1 MKKGL
6 QKGQG
11 TRDGKF
17 ERQGI
22 FAAFTAPA
30 RSHSDAFRY
39 FWSVFGLLLAA
50 YGSQFNIYAQN
61 KYEDRPLSDVTIAFT
76 GADKDIS
83 AADQFRATVR
93 SILGDKYS
101 AVKIRQSLQSLY
113 DTDRIVSAEVEATE
127 NAGGVGL
134 RYVIKRKTKAEKV
147 VINVGPTVGAKV
159 TEEQLLS
166 RIDLL
171 NVGNT
176 VTDRILQNNADLIQ
190 TYLRDR
196 GFYNAEVKYTQTPL
210 DNPTNVVVTF
220 QVDPNTQATVRNF
233 NINIKG
239 FDKIP
244 DFNAAKVRQDLEL
257 QPGAY
262 FSNSRL
268 DGDIA
273 AIRKSL
279 IKADFLAPDLN
290 TPKKIFYP
298 EKNAFD
304 ITLDGDIGPKVNV
317 EVEAGEKKVSEGT
330 QEAVLPIKT
339 EGSLE
344 QSTIIQGERK
354 LRNYY
359 QERGYF
365 FAAVSTS
372 CAVKPAFSDD
382 ESGGVKNETREFC
395 SNLSGSDLY
404 GKEVAIKYNVNLN
417 RRLKLVDIRI
427 EGTDKLTY
435 QDVAPVLD
443 TQKASLI
450 GLIPKLGYGR
460 GYTSNEILE
469 DDRQRLQSIMRELG
483 YRQAQ
488 VNVRQGVS
496 PAGDDL
502 IITFAV
508 KEGIPTKITDVAI
521 TGNKEVPTA
530 TLENTLP
537 DLENKNYS
545 QARARNGVKK
555 LSEYYSNEGFY
566 DAKVVYSIVEL
577 PDEPNAAEDKVKL
590 VYTVEKEGKKVFI
603 GRILVNGND
612 MTKRDA
618 ILKAINL
625 EPNDVLRSK
634 DIFTSEQNL
643 YATDVF
649 KQVEIKP
656 EPAGQTPDG
665 NRLSDVII
673 NLDEQKPRV
682 ITYGGGYS
690 TDEGAFGSFDIRNV
704 NLLGK
709 LLQGGARVQMSQR
722 LQLVQLTYVNP
733 RFIREAKNRF
743 APLTLTASYQRDSRV
758 TRFFRS
764 TFDQGTSGIVQRI
777 DEKGN
782 PINVFGEKTGNP
794 TINRLT
800 LTAETSRTIS
810 QKSRTLLFL
819 RYRFEDVRLFNV
831 ESLLVADLLRPD
843 ARVRTSGFIASF
855 VRDTR
860 ENCNQKQ
867 SVLDL
872 VQRGE
877 VTDPCRYNTSD
888 PTRGSFLTVDFN
900 TSQRILGANVG
911 FNKFQATYQTYFTF
925 PRLNNLTLAGRTIIG
940 LAKVSSKKNRF
951 TDPQLQELNGTLPI
965 SERFFAGG
973 STTLRGFEFEGAGP
987 RVVIA
992 PQGTFRNN
1000 KGEIVTLNPFT
1011 VPFGGNALAI
1021 VNLEARIPLNNTF
1034 QVVPFYDGGNVFRRV
1049 GDIFKPPPVQQNN
1062 VFLSNLRAVW
1072 SNTVGLGF
1080 RIKTPFGAAAVDYGY
1095 LLNPPQFLV
1104 PQTDGSNAIF
1114 RLPPSHIHFRFSQSF

>member
-6 QKGQG
+6 QKEPG
-11 TRDGKF
+11 TRNEEFKRRGF
-17 ERQGI
+17 FITPILSRAGL
-22 FAAFTAPA
+22 
-30 RSHSDAFRY
+30 FRY
-39 FWSVFGLLLAA
+39 IRIAFILLLAA
-50 YGSQFNIYAQN
+50 CSSLLTAHAQN
-61 KYEDRPLSDVTIAFT
+61 KYEDRPLSDVSIVFE
-76 GADKDIS
+76 GADRDVS
-83 AADQFRATVR
+83 ATDQFRATVR

-101 AVKIRQSLQSLY
+101 TVKIRQSLQALY
-113 DTDRIVSAEVEATE
+113 DTDRVISAEVEATE
-127 NAGGVGL
+127 NAAGDVNL
-134 RYVIKRKTKAEKV
+134 RYVIKRKTQAEKV

-171 NVGNT
+171 NAGNT

-210 DNPTNVVVTF
+210 DNPTKVVVTF
-220 QVDPNTQATVRNF
+220 QVNPNTQAQVGNF

-239 FDKIP
+239 FDRIP
-244 DFNAAKVRQDLEL
+244 SFNEAKVRQDLEL

-262 FSNSRL
+262 FSNADL
-268 DGDIA
+268 EKDVA

-279 IKADFLAPDLN
+279 IKKDFLAPDLSP
-290 TPKKIFYP
+290 PKKVFDT
-298 EKNAFD
+298 EKNTID
-304 ITLDGDIGPKVNV
+304 ITLEGDVGPKVNV
-317 EVEAGEKKVSEGT
+317 EVEAGKEKVGKGT
-330 QEAVLPIKT
+330 QEAILPIKT

-344 QSTIIQGERK
+344 QSTIIQGERR

-365 FAAVSTS
+365 FATVSTN

-382 ESGGVKNETREFC
+382 ESGGIKNETREFC

-404 GKEVAIKYNVNLN
+404 GKEVTVKYNVNLN

-435 QDVAPVLD
+435 EDVSAVLD

-469 DDRQRLQSIMRELG
+469 DDRQRLQSIVRELG

-488 VNVRQGVS
+488 VAVRQGVS
-496 PAGDDL
+496 PDGENL
-502 IITFAV
+502 IITFVV
-508 KEGIPTKITDVAI
+508 KEGISTKIADVAI
-521 TGNKEVPTA
+521 TGNREVQTA

-537 DLENKNYS
+537 DLEGKDFS

-555 LSEYYSNEGFY
+555 LSEYYSNQGFY

-577 PDEPNAAEDKVKL
+577 PDEPNAAEDKVKV
-590 VYTVEKEGKKVFI
+590 VYSVEEGKKVFI

-612 MTKRDA
+612 MTERDA
-618 ILKAINL
+618 VLKAINL
-625 EPNDVLRSK
+625 EPNDVLRAN

-643 YATDVF
+643 YVTDAF
-649 KQVEIKP
+649 KRVEIKP
-656 EPAGQTPDG
+656 EPAGLTPEG
-665 NRLSDVII
+665 NRLSNII
-673 NLDEQKPRV
+673 VNLDEQKPRV

-704 NLLGK
+704 NLFGK
-709 LLQGGARVQMSQR
+709 LVQGGARVQMSQR
-722 LQLVQLTYVNP
+722 QQLVQLTYVNP

-743 APLTLTASYQRDSRV
+743 APLTLSASYQRDSRV

-764 TFDQGTSGIVQRI
+764 TFDQGTFGIVQRV

-782 PINVFGEKTGNP
+782 PIDVFGKKTGSP

-800 LTAETSRTIS
+800 FSAETSRTIS
-810 QKSRTLLFL
+810 QKSRSFLFL
-819 RYRFEDVRLFNV
+819 RYRFEDVRLYNV
-831 ESLLVADLLRPD
+831 ESLLVANLLRPD

-877 VTDPCRYNTSD
+877 LTNPCRYNTSD

-911 FNKFQATYQTYFTF
+911 FNKLQATYQTYLTF
-925 PRLNNLTLAGRTIIG
+925 PRLNNLTLAGRAIIG

-951 TDPQLQELNGTLPI
+951 NDPQFQELNGTLPI

-973 STTLRGFEFEGAGP
+973 STTLRGFEFDGAGP
-987 RVVIA
+987 RVVIV
-992 PQGTFRNN
+992 PKGIFRNS
-1000 KGEIVTLNPFT
+1000 KGDIVTLDPFT

-1021 VNLEARIPLNNTF
+1021 ANLEARIPLNNTF
-1034 QVVPFYDGGNVFRRV
+1034 QIVPFYDGGNVFRRV

-1062 VFLSNLRAVW
+1062 VFLSNLRSTW
-1072 SNTVGLGF
+1072 SNTIGLGF
-1080 RIKTPFGAAAVDYGY
+1080 RVRTPFGAAAVDYGY
-1095 LLNPPQFLV
+1095 LLNPPQFLI

-1114 RLPPSHIHFRFSQSF
+1114 RLPPSQIHFRFSQSF